1 MPGGR
6 VLLLNWAP
14 AEQCEAAGY
23 LMALG
28 RLMPPPPPG
37 APGPFALSN
46 VDALNAL
53 FDEAG
58 LDVLAVEDVECVWR
72 YPDEPTAVAGLMCSG
87 PVVGVI
93 EHAGEPAVR
102 AATDLFLEPFRTPAS
117 GYRITNVFRY
127 VIGTPR
133 S

>member
-1 MPGGR
+1 
-6 VLLLNWAP
+6 
-14 AEQCEAAGY
+14 
-23 LMALG
+23 
-28 RLMPPPPPG
+28 MPPPPPG
-37 APGPFALSN
+37 APGPFALSD
-46 VDALNAL
+46 VDALSAL
-53 FDEAG
+53 FDDAG

-102 AATDLFLEPFRTPAS
+102 AATRSFLEPFRTADG

>member
-1 MPGGR
+1 

-14 AEQCEAAGY
+14 AELCEATGY
-23 LMALG
+23 LTALG
-28 RLMPPPPPG
+28 QLMPPPPPG
-37 APGPFALSN
+37 TPGPFALSDR
-46 VDALNAL
+46 DALSAL

-58 LDVLAVEDVECVWR
+58 LDVLAVEDVECVWH

-102 AATDLFLEPFRTPAS
+102 AATVSFLEPFRTPAG

>member
-1 MPGGR
+1 M
-6 VLLLNWAP
+6 
-14 AEQCEAAGY
+14 
-23 LMALG
+23 
-28 RLMPPPPPG
+28 
-37 APGPFALSN
+37 
-46 VDALNAL
+46 
-53 FDEAG
+53 
-58 LDVLAVEDVECVWR
+58 WR

-102 AATDLFLEPFRTPAS
+102 AATRSFLEPFRTPAG